1 MEKEKE
7 LNSGKKNTTNTTKFE
22 VTSGE
27 SGKPRVIKIS
37 VSHLG
42 LALSGGRNSQCEAGL
57 GRSPGTGEK
66 RDRQAAQLPVHCFGR
81 RLHRRLLGGL
91 ATPAREIKAIRP
103 TGQGAWIPDEQPA

>member
-42 LALSGGRNSQCEAGL
+42 LALSGGAEFAVR
-57 GRSPGTGEK
+57 GRAWAFS
-66 RDRQAAQLPVHCFGR
+66 RDWREEGSSSGSITCPLFRAEVTSAAFGR
-81 RLHRRLLGGL
+81 LGDTG
-91 ATPAREIKAIRP
+91 TRNQSNP
-103 TGQGAWIPDEQPA
+103 TNGTRSMDSR